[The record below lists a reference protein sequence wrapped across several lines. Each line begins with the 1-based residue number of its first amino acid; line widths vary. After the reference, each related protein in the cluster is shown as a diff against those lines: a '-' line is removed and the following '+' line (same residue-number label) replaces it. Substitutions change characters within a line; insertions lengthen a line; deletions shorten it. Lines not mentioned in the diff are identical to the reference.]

1 MGKEEEGGERCDA
14 EVVVE
19 GDWIVVVVEVEAV
32 AVAAAAAE
40 EGGGRN

>member
-1 MGKEEEGGERCDA
+1 MGKEEEGGERYGA

-19 GDWIVVVVEVEAV
+19 GDWRVVVVVVVEAV
-32 AVAAAAAE
+32 AAAAE

>member
-1 MGKEEEGGERCDA
+1 MGKEEEGGERYGA

-19 GDWIVVVVEVEAV
+19 GDWRVVVVVVEAV

>member
-1 MGKEEEGGERCDA
+1 MGKEEEGGERYGA

-19 GDWIVVVVEVEAV
+19 GDWRVVVVVVEAV
-32 AVAAAAAE
+32 AAAAE